1 MADTD
6 SMPLAEALWQ
16 ARSTRRLLPMADYP
30 GPASLEAAYA
40 LQGAVTAAA
49 GARVLGWKIGAG
61 DPALQK
67 RFDLPGPFV
76 GPLLEGLVHENG
88 ATLLEMAGAALEC
101 ELTFRLGRDLVQ
113 DHAAD
118 DTALLSAIDAIIP
131 SLEVIGRRFEGDPEG
146 QGLRLVADGG
156 INVEAVMGTPVP
168 WSAGVSWPG
177 VTATLTANGSDIA
190 TGTAVSAGLMPPATL
205 LRWLLAQ
212 PPLSGRGLKAGE
224 LVMTGTLTG
233 VFPLSA
239 GVAVE
244 ADFGTLGRV
253 KAQTA

>member
-6 SMPLAEALWQ
+6 SMALAEALWQ

-118 DTALLSAIDAIIP
+118 DTALLS
-131 SLEVIGRRFEGDPEG
+131 
-146 QGLRLVADGG
+146 
-156 INVEAVMGTPVP
+156 
-168 WSAGVSWPG
+168 
-177 VTATLTANGSDIA
+177 
-190 TGTAVSAGLMPPATL
+190 
-205 LRWLLAQ
+205 
-212 PPLSGRGLKAGE
+212 
-224 LVMTGTLTG
+224 
-233 VFPLSA
+233 
-239 GVAVE
+239 
-244 ADFGTLGRV
+244 
-253 KAQTA
+253 